1 MEDTDIIREDIMTK
15 IIFRR
20 MCDEQDNALYIEDL
34 DIPHIRQFLKN
45 ASKPK
50 QKAFRN
56 AYYACIELLNF
67 EPKGDDVFE
76 ILNTI

>member
-1 MEDTDIIREDIMTK
+1 MEDTDTIREDIMTK

-20 MCDEQDNALYIEDL
+20 MRDEQDNALYIEDL
-34 DIPHIRQFLKN
+34 DITRIRQFLEN

-56 AYYACIELLNF
+56 AFWACIDLLNF
-67 EPKGDDVFE
+67 IPEGVEIYE
-76 ILNTI
+76 ILDKI